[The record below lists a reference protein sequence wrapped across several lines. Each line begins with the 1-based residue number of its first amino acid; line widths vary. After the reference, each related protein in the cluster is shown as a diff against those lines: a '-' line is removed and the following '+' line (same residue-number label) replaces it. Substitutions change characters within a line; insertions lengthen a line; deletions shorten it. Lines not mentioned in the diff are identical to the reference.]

1 MLKKAYE
8 VSAVKN
14 ICCNKAINSSN
25 FRDLGIKCNFV
36 AQFSIEQTN
45 FMDKTA
51 PKVASS
57 DSKSDLNDK
66 KLFIETYGCQMNV
79 ADSEVVASIM
89 EMDGFE
95 ITDNINDA
103 NAIFVNTCS
112 VRDNAEQKVIQR
124 LKFFQSMKRKKKGL
138 VVGVIGCMAERVKEE
153 LITEHGVNIVV
164 GPDAYLDIPN
174 LINSVEAGEKAINVE
189 LSKTETYK
197 DVMPTRIG
205 ASISGFV
212 SIMRGCDKFCT
223 YCIVPYT
230 RGRERS
236 RDIESI
242 LNEIRDL
249 KSKNYKEVTLLG
261 QTVNSYSFT
270 REDGTVIGF
279 PELLSI
285 IAELVPDMRIRFTS
299 PHPKDMTDETLEVMA
314 KYDNI
319 CKFIHLPV
327 QSGSNKVLQ
336 AMNRK
341 YTREWYLDRVAAMRR
356 LMPDIAIGTD
366 IFCGFSG
373 ETEEDHQESLDLMRQ
388 AKFEMAFMFKYSER
402 PGTVAAKRLPDDV
415 PEEVKLRR
423 LNEIIALQ
431 NELSNQ
437 SNQNDIGREY
447 EVMVEGFSK
456 RSKEQLFGR
465 TSQNKVVI
473 FPREGRKIG
482 EFIKVKILSASS
494 ATLIGEVVE

>member
-1 MLKKAYE
+1 
-8 VSAVKN
+8 
-14 ICCNKAINSSN
+14 
-25 FRDLGIKCNFV
+25 
-36 AQFSIEQTN
+36 
-45 FMDKTA
+45 
-51 PKVASS
+51 
-57 DSKSDLNDK
+57 LNDK

-95 ITDNINDA
+95 LTDNIADA

-112 VRDNAEQKVIQR
+112 VRDNAEQKVVQR
-124 LKFFQSMKRKKKGL
+124 LKYFQSLKRKKKGL
-138 VVGVIGCMAERVKEE
+138 VVGVIGCMAERVKDE

-236 RDIESI
+236 RDVESI

-249 KSKNYKEVTLLG
+249 KAKNYKEVTLLG
-261 QTVNSYSFT
+261 QTVNSYKFT
-270 REDGTVIGF
+270 NEDGLVVGF

-285 IAELVPDMRIRFTS
+285 IAEMVPDMRIRFTS
-299 PHPKDMTDETLEVMA
+299 PHPKDMTDETLEAIA
-314 KYDNI
+314 KYPNI
-319 CKFIHLPV
+319 CRFIHLPV
-327 QSGSNKVLQ
+327 QSGSNKILNL
-336 AMNRK
+336 MNRK

-356 LMPDIAIGTD
+356 IIPDVSIGTD
-366 IFCGFSG
+366 IFCGFSD
-373 ETEEDHQESLDLMRQ
+373 ETEEDHKDSLDLMREV
-388 AKFEMAFMFKYSER
+388 KFDMAFMFKYSER
-402 PGTVAAKRLPDDV
+402 PGTVAAKRMPDNV
-415 PEEVKLRR
+415 PENVKIRR

-431 NELSNQ
+431 NEVSAESNK
-437 SNQNDIGREY
+437 NDIGKTF

-473 FPREGRKIG
+473 FPREGRHIG
-482 EFIKVKILSASS
+482 EFIHVRILSASS
-494 ATLIGEVVE
+494 ATLIGEVVEK